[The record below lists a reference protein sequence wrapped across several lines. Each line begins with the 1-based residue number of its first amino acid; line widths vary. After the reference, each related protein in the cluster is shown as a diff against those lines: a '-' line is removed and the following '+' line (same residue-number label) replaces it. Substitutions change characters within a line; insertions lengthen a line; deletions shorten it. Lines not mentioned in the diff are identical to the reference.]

1 MSFERPTVRE
11 KAGMRLEAAFAG
23 VLVDGYLRTLDLK
36 GDERL
41 LELGCGVGA
50 LTKRLARLL
59 PNGRITAVD
68 TSEYW
73 AAVARRR
80 VRRRGRV
87 TVLTGDVRTLGLE
100 PGAFDAALI
109 HFVLHDIPAPER
121 PTVLATLARLLASG
135 GTLYLREPTRPSH
148 GMPTEEIREVLSNA
162 GLEEIRG
169 SETRSRLAGPMFD
182 ARFRRE

>member
-1 MSFERPTVRE
+1 MSFERPTFRE
-11 KAGMRLEAAFAG
+11 KVGMRLEAAFAG
-23 VLVDGYLRTLDLK
+23 VLVDGYLQTLDLN

-59 PNGRITAVD
+59 PHGRITAVD

-80 VRRRGRV
+80 LRRRGRI
-87 TVLTGDVRTLGLE
+87 TVVTGDVRTLDLE

-109 HFVLHDIPAPER
+109 HFVLHDIPASER
-121 PTVLATLARLLASG
+121 PTVLAMLARLLASG
-135 GTLYLREPTRPSH
+135 GTLFLREPTRLSH
-148 GMPTEEIREVLSNA
+148 GIPTEEIREIVSHA
-162 GLEEIRG
+162 GFEEIHG
-169 SETRSRLAGPMFD
+169 AETRSRLAGPMFD
-182 ARFRRE
+182 ARFRRG

>member
-1 MSFERPTVRE
+1 
-11 KAGMRLEAAFAG
+11 MRLEAAFAG
-23 VLVDGYLRTLDLK
+23 VLVGGYLRTLELS

-50 LTKRLARLL
+50 LTKRLTRLL

-80 VRRRGRV
+80 LKRREQV
-87 TVLTGDVRTLGLE
+87 IVFTGDVQTLDLE
-100 PGAFDAALI
+100 PETFDAVLI
-109 HFVLHDIPAPER
+109 HFVLHDIPASER
-121 PTVLATLARLLASG
+121 GDVLATLARLLVPS

-148 GMPTEEIREVLSNA
+148 GMPSEEIRELLSDA
-162 GLEEIRG
+162 GFEEIRG
-169 SETRSRLAGPMFD
+169 SEKRSRLAGPMFD
-182 ARFRRE
+182 ARFRKV

>member
-1 MSFERPTVRE
+1 MSFERPTFRE
-11 KAGMRLEAAFAG
+11 KVGMRLEAALAG
-23 VLVDGYLRTLDLK
+23 VLVDGYLRSLGLN

-80 VRRRGRV
+80 LKRREQV
-87 TVLTGDVRTLGLE
+87 TVLTGDVRTLDLE
-100 PGAFDAALI
+100 PETLDAVLI
-109 HFVLHDIPAPER
+109 HFVLHDIPAAER
-121 PTVLATLARLLASG
+121 PNVLAKLASLLVSG
-135 GTLYLREPTRPSH
+135 GTLFLREPTRPSH
-148 GMPTEEIREVLSNA
+148 GMPTEEIRELLSDV
-162 GLEEIRG
+162 GFEEVRG
-169 SETRSRLAGPMFD
+169 SEMRSRLAGPMFD
-182 ARFRRE
+182 ARFRKE